1 VFSKYDSLLHLPE
14 ASIDEARDLC
24 AIKTFAGKRCFRH
37 GGLAGIRNVL
47 NLKQPVST
55 YAAVPRL
62 RTSVISRLPQLTSDV
77 IHTRRYV
84 HALCQIVCE
93 FDTQR
98 NVLLASH

>member
-1 VFSKYDSLLHLPE
+1 MFPPRWPCWNSERVESQATSVD
-14 ASIDEARDLC
+14 
-24 AIKTFAGKRCFRH
+24 
-37 GGLAGIRNVL
+37 IRRR
-47 NLKQPVST
+47 P
-55 YAAVPRL
+55 AL